1 MGATLH
7 PVFQR
12 ESMIW
17 QSILTANEKLL
28 LLCLNSFLGAD
39 GRCFPSIATMSR
51 MTGLS
56 RSTTNRTLA
65 LLEDQAIINSQQRY
79 RDDGSQTASDRFLD
93 FDAIPMAKPDPDP
106 AENQGGGVCQND
118 MGVCQDDMGVC
129 HSETGGVSDWEG
141 GGVSLTH
148 QELSRRTIQKNYLDL
163 FPPTPRSEKK
173 GKKETSKLDPERTVA
188 PPAAAPVAAVDPS
201 KPDPFAAQFA
211 PRPWRE
217 NGWGKIL
224 PKFCE
229 FMVAGKHIVVDGQMN
244 PKTKAMYHVS
254 NLERDGKWDKL
265 EYLWAE
271 YQASLQPARPKAKLA
286 TESYDERVRREMNQ
300 HQQREHA

>member
-1 MGATLH
+1 
-7 PVFQR
+7 
-12 ESMIW
+12 
-17 QSILTANEKLL
+17 
-28 LLCLNSFLGAD
+28 
-39 GRCFPSIATMSR
+39 
-51 MTGLS
+51 
-56 RSTTNRTLA
+56 
-65 LLEDQAIINSQQRY
+65 
-79 RDDGSQTASDRFLD
+79 
-93 FDAIPMAKPDPDP
+93 
-106 AENQGGGVCQND
+106 
-118 MGVCQDDMGVC
+118 
-129 HSETGGVSDWEG
+129 
-141 GGVSLTH
+141 
-148 QELSRRTIQKNYLDL
+148 
-163 FPPTPRSEKK
+163 
-173 GKKETSKLDPERTVA
+173 
-188 PPAAAPVAAVDPS
+188 VAAVDPS

-286 TESYDERVRREMNQ
+286 TESYDDRVRREMNQ

>member
-1 MGATLH
+1 MGTTLH

-173 GKKETSKLDPERTVA
+173 GKKEISKLDPERIVA
-188 PPAAAPVAAVDPS
+188 PPAAAPVAAVDPFL
-201 KPDPFAAQFA
+201 PDPQAAQFA
-211 PRPWRE
+211 PRPWRDASVPGGLSQE
-217 NGWGKIL
+217 FCDFVAGRL
-224 PKFCE
+224 PK
-229 FMVAGKHIVVDGQMN
+229 GDGDMH
-244 PKTKAMYHVS
+244 PRTKALRHIKR
-254 NLERDGKWDKL
+254 LERGGETETL
-265 EYLWAE
+265 EFYWAE
-271 YQASLQPARPKAKLA
+271 YQASLQPAKPKATLA
-286 TESYDERVRREMNQ
+286 KESYDERVRRLMN
-300 HQQREHA
+300 QQREQA

>member
-1 MGATLH
+1 
-7 PVFQR
+7 
-12 ESMIW
+12 MIW

>member
-1 MGATLH
+1 
-7 PVFQR
+7 
-12 ESMIW
+12 MIW

-51 MTGLS
+51 MTGFS

-65 LLEDQAIINSQQRY
+65 MLEDQAIINSQQRY

-106 AENQGGGVCQND
+106 AENQDEGGCQID

-129 HSETGGVSDWEG
+129 HSDRGGVSDWEG
-141 GGVSLTH
+141 GGVTVTH

-173 GKKETSKLDPERTVA
+173 GKKETSKLDLDPERTVA
-188 PPAAAPVAAVDPS
+188 PSAAAPVAAVDPS
-201 KPDPFAAQFA
+201 RPDPFAAQFA
-211 PRPWRE
+211 PRPWRDASVP
-217 NGWGKIL
+217 GGVSQGFRDFVAGQL
-224 PKFCE
+224 PK
-229 FMVAGKHIVVDGQMN
+229 GDGDMHQA
-244 PKTKAMYHVS
+244 TKALRYIK
-254 NLERDGKWDKL
+254 NLERKGEIETLDFH
-265 EYLWAE
+265 WAE
-271 YQASLQPARPKAKLA
+271 YQASLQPAKPKAKLA
-286 TESYDERVRREMNQ
+286 KESYDERVRRLMNQ

>member
-1 MGATLH
+1 
-7 PVFQR
+7 
-12 ESMIW
+12 MIW

-188 PPAAAPVAAVDPS
+188 PPAAAPVAAVDPV

-211 PRPWRE
+211 PRPWRDASVP
-217 NGWGKIL
+217 GGLSQGFRDFVAGQL
-224 PKFCE
+224 PK
-229 FMVAGKHIVVDGQMN
+229 GDGDMN
-244 PKTKAMYHVS
+244 PKAKALRHIMR
-254 NLERDGKWDKL
+254 LERTGEIETL
-265 EYLWAE
+265 EFYWAE